1 MMRSRPSKPQFGRQ
15 SSPIFSNWGLPQ
27 DASLQGGRGP
37 NHHGH
42 GMIDSQHG
50 YPTDPNTRFRQ
61 HQGQEDP
68 YVDDESRLP
77 RKNSAI
83 DDQPSGYMGS
93 RHRLLQTT
101 PPPDGVEWTRKA
113 ANAHGIDPEVM
124 RIIIWNMSADEFEDI
139 LAYYRGGRAYRAT
152 HRILAVY
159 IRYHMKVPTAQEFS
173 MVTKADAPFE
183 EFALNTSPS
192 GLFWTDWQN
201 SHTLNEWRL
210 VALAIF
216 LKLGEEKAAHRT
228 KESKSDRKHA
238 PNAIDERNGELSDD
252 KLGDSSHPVVPHGW
266 TARGSATDPKCA
278 TIETAS
284 GHLSSG
290 ELRARGE
297 KKEQAYSV
305 PHYNDTVPHYN
316 DTVPHYNDT
325 VPHYNDSGQFSWPAG
340 DQDDWGFHDDDDD
353 FF

>member
-1 MMRSRPSKPQFGRQ
+1 MSSDWGPHYASPQE
-15 SSPIFSNWGLPQ
+15 
-27 DASLQGGRGP
+27 GGAL
-37 NHHGH
+37 NHHGPRMV
-42 GMIDSQHG
+42 GNQDVCPPD
-50 YPTDPNTRFRQ
+50 PTTHFRE
-61 HQGQEDP
+61 HQGQAGSGSYD
-68 YVDDESRLP
+68 VSRL
-77 RKNSAI
+77 AE
-83 DDQPSGYMGS
+83 PSRAVDCRPSVHTGS
-93 RHRLLQTT
+93 RHRLLETT

-139 LAYYRGGRAYRAT
+139 LAHYRGGRAYRAT

-173 MVTKADAPFE
+173 MVMKADAPFE

-228 KESKSDRKHA
+228 EESKPDCKDA
-238 PNAIDERNGELSDD
+238 TNANDEHNGELSDD
-252 KLGDSSHPVVPHGW
+252 TLEDASHQLAPQDRL
-266 TARGSATDPKCA
+266 ARGSATDPRCA
-278 TIETAS
+278 TMRTAS
-284 GHLSSG
+284 GHLSSS
-290 ELRARGE
+290 ERGGRDE
-297 KKEQAYSV
+297 KKGQAYSD
-305 PHYNDTVPHYN
+305 HGYNSNVL
-316 DTVPHYNDT
+316 
-325 VPHYNDSGQFSWPAG
+325 FSWPRG
-340 DQDDWGFHDDDDD
+340 YQDDWGFYYDGHD